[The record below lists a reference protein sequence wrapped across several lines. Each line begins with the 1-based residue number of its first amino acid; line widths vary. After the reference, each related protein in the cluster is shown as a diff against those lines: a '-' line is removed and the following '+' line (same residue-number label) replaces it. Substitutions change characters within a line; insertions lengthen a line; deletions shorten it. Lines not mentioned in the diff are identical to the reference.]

1 MSRIGKNPIPVPKG
15 VQVHVGNGVVQVKGP
30 KGALLQP
37 VPGGITVAVEEEQ
50 VVVRRE
56 GDEREQRALHGLT
69 RALLANAVTGVTVGF
84 KKELDIVGVGYKA
97 ELKGAQELMLYLGFS
112 HPVTYKL
119 PEGVAVTYEAKA
131 NRLTVTGIDRQKV
144 GQVAAEIR
152 SIRRPDPYKGKG
164 VKYSDEKIIRK
175 AGKTAGK

>member
-37 VPGGITVAVEEEQ
+37 VPGGISVALEGEQ
-50 VVVRRE
+50 VVVTRD
-56 GDEREQRALHGLT
+56 GDEREKRALHGLT
-69 RALLANAVTGVTVGF
+69 RALLANAVTGVTEGF
-84 KKELDIVGVGYKA
+84 KRELDIVGVGFKA
-97 ELKGAQELMLYLGFS
+97 ELKSPQELALYLGFS
-112 HPVTYKL
+112 HPVAYTL

-131 NRLTVTGIDRQKV
+131 NRLTITGIDRQKV

-152 SIRRPDPYKGKG
+152 ALRPPDPYKGKG
-164 VKYSDEKIIRK
+164 VKYSDEVLKLK
-175 AGKTAGK
+175 AGKSGA